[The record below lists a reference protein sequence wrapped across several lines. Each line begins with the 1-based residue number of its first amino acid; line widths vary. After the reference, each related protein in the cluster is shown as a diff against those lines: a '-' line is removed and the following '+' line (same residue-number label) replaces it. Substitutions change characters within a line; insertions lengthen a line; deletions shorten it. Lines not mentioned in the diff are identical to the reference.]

1 VGAAGAN
8 ADDEIVLLWLSGT
21 IRTLYVFTP
30 EDIQRGLN
38 AMRRLAKLAGSGSRY
53 DFHNQVIVIT
63 GSSAGVGRATARR
76 FARAGA
82 RVGLIARDAASLDET
97 KAEIELVGGTAQVHA
112 GDVADANVLVEA
124 AEAFERGLGPIDVW
138 VNCAMVTVYSPI
150 SGMTA
155 DEVKRVTEVTYL
167 GYVHGTMAAL
177 RHMRTR
183 HRGTIVQ
190 VGSALAYRGIPLQSA
205 YCAAKHAIRGFTESL
220 RCELIHEGSPIA
232 VTEVHLPAINTPQF
246 DWARARIGGRP
257 SPVPPVF
264 EPEVAAEAIL
274 HAAANPR
281 QREYWL
287 GRSTAQVIL
296 ANMLVPSFLDRTLAH
311 DAWNAQSADAP
322 GHEHTRDNLYTSE
335 RGLHRTRG
343 SFGRQARGGAALLPG
358 NATRAAAVIAGC
370 ALSAGIGFALGGLLE
385 SRNGETSCRRA
396 ARRLR

>member
-1 VGAAGAN
+1 
-8 ADDEIVLLWLSGT
+8 
-21 IRTLYVFTP
+21 
-30 EDIQRGLN
+30 
-38 AMRRLAKLAGSGSRY
+38 MRRLARLAGSKSRY
-53 DFHNQVIVIT
+53 DFQNQVVVIT
-63 GSSAGVGRATARR
+63 GASAGVGRATARR

-82 RVGLIARDAASLDET
+82 RIGLIARDAAALEDT
-97 KAEIELVGGTAQVHA
+97 KAEIESIGGTAQVHA
-112 GDVADANVLVEA
+112 GDVADANALVEA
-124 AEAFERGLGPIDVW
+124 AEAFERGLGPIEVW

-150 SGMTA
+150 SEMTPE
-155 DEVKRVTEVTYL
+155 EVRRVTDVTYL

-246 DWARARIGGRP
+246 DWARARVGGRP

-264 EPEVAAEAIL
+264 EPEEAADAIL

-281 QREYWL
+281 EREYWL

-296 ANMLVPSFLDRTLAH
+296 GNMLVPSFLDRFLAH
-311 DAWNAQSADAP
+311 NAVEAQSTDDP
-322 GHEHTRDNLYTSE
+322 GHEHTRDNLFNSE

-343 SFGRQARGGAALLPG
+343 SFGRQANSGAALLPG
-358 NATRAAAVIAGC
+358 NATRAAAVAAGC
-370 ALSAGIGFALGGLLE
+370 ALSAGIGFALGALLE
-385 SRNGETSCRRA
+385 TRNGETSRRRA
-396 ARRLR
+396 VARRRWLR